1 MKDNFIP
8 LLKLLAGAVAMFCAI
23 MYISSGMIV
32 PVVSPLSLSFL
43 MLLTIYSEKQSHNR
57 AWLKIALSIGAFLCI
72 ACAVAQIMDYI

>member
-8 LLKLLAGAVAMFCAI
+8 LLKLLAGAVAMYCAI
-23 MYISSGMIV
+23 MYISSGMII
-32 PVVSPLSLSFL
+32 PVLSPLSLSFL

-57 AWLKIALSIGAFLCI
+57 GWLKTALFIGTVLCL